1 MDYGFRKTWVRAAAV
16 LLTVMA
22 CPSTSGAQSMIA
34 FRDGDGQWAWVEAGS
49 TQAFAPKSL
58 AADETVGGAFTV
70 TYEDVTFETGVGF
83 DDPVSG
89 AARRDT
95 LRAVLLYVTSVL
107 DVPGTADLLVRA
119 SQTDGRGALA
129 SAGPYLLPFS
139 GFQGGLVFEHLTTA
153 VDPLSDE
160 LDGTLTVDFGY
171 RWSTDADGPSPV
183 EFDLYSTL
191 LHEVTHALGIVS
203 VVDSDGTSALG
214 NRGGFGLFSIFD
226 SFLVR
231 GATGQPLYLDEG
243 EINASSE
250 DVTSDDV
257 LFAGFRSAA
266 AYGSHPPV
274 FAPSPFLEGS
284 SIGHWSFEV
293 GADGVMLP
301 AVERGVRRREYAS
314 WELQA
319 LADLGYDVVVCG
331 DGFVAGAEECD
342 DGGLEDFDGCSASCE
357 LEDIIVADGGTPDP
371 PDAGIPDASIPDASI
386 PDASIPDASAP
397 DAGIPDASF
406 PDSGEP
412 DASIPDATVGEDAP
426 SEFADAPRSPS
437 TPNMADPLPSDGE
450 PPRAAS
456 SGPPAG
462 CSAGGIRT
470 DTMWPVFLL
479 LLLLAARRRFVS

>member
-1 MDYGFRKTWVRAAAV
+1 M

-22 CPSTSGAQSMIA
+22 APSISGAQSIVA
-34 FRDGDGQWAWVEAGS
+34 FRDGDGQWAWAEASS
-49 TQAFAPKSL
+49 TQSFARKSL

-70 TYEDVTFETGVGF
+70 SYEDVNFETGVGF

-95 LRAVLLYVTSVL
+95 LRAVLLYVSSVL

-139 GFQGGLVFEHLTTA
+139 GFQGGLVFEHLTSA

-191 LHEVTHALGIVS
+191 LHEVTHALGILS
-203 VVDSDGTSALG
+203 VVGSDGGSALG
-214 NRGGFGLFSIFD
+214 NQGGFGLFSIFD

-250 DVTSDDV
+250 DVTSEDV
-257 LFAGFRSAA
+257 IFAGSRSAA
-266 AYGSHPPV
+266 EYGSFPPV

-284 SIGHWSFEV
+284 SIGHWSFET
-293 GADGVMLP
+293 GANVVMLP
-301 AVERGVRRREYAS
+301 AVERGEGRREYAS

-331 DGFVAGAEECD
+331 DGFVAGAERCD
-342 DGGLEDFDGCSASCE
+342 DGNLEALDGCSASCE
-357 LEDIIVADGGTPDP
+357 LEDIVVDDAGIPDP
-371 PDAGIPDASIPDASI
+371 PDAGIPDASVPDASI
-386 PDASIPDASAP
+386 PDAGVPSANIPDGGVP
-397 DAGIPDASF
+397 NT
-406 PDSGEP
+406 GEP
-412 DASIPDATVGEDAP
+412 DASIPDETVGADTP
-426 SEFADAPRSPS
+426 SNSGDSPGSQS
-437 TPNMADPLPSDGE
+437 TPDLPEPLPSEGE
-450 PPRAAS
+450 RPPAAS
-456 SGPPAG
+456 SEPPVG
-462 CSAGGIRT
+462 CSTGGVPTVAI
-470 DTMWPVFLL
+470 WPMLL
-479 LLLLAARRRFVS
+479 LLLLSARRRFVS